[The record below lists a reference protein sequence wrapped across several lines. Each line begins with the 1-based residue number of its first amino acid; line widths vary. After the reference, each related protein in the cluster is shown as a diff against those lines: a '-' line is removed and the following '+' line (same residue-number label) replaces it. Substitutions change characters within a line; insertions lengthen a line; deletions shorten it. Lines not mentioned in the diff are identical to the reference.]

1 MIDAIDSFRY
11 FAIVEGFLIHDICFA
26 NHREIHDWEGFEL
39 SFRDFVKT
47 CAFALLILILSV
59 FPFLEILLKD
69 KSNHFEIHLEL
80 KDKTKLRDFIFTL
93 RKLDIHIDD
102 IEINRVYVGSGLSV
116 YSVSLTSLKKKGLS
130 HKDIIEALS
139 SLEYVSYVDEIN

>member
-1 MIDAIDSFRY
+1 M
-11 FAIVEGFLIHDICFA
+11 
-26 NHREIHDWEGFEL
+26 
-39 SFRDFVKT
+39 
-47 CAFALLILILSV
+47 LILILSV

-69 KSNHFEIHLEL
+69 KSNYFEIHLEL
-80 KDKTKLRDFIFTL
+80 KDKTKLQDFIFTL

-102 IEINRVYVGSGLSV
+102 IEINSAYVGSGLSV